1 MGRYCSYLLPKQ
13 DGGTS
18 QIKVNPTK
26 VRHQICIPVARDL
39 SNSIYNTSNSGV
51 KFSWS
56 TLYSTIGGPEMKG
69 PIYFEEYKRGSGVV
83 PDRQEASHAHGTFF
97 FGDNAYV
104 TDLGGDAIWHYK
116 VRLQL

>member
-1 MGRYCSYLLPKQ
+1 
-13 DGGTS
+13 
-18 QIKVNPTK
+18 
-26 VRHQICIPVARDL
+26 
-39 SNSIYNTSNSGV
+39 
-51 KFSWS
+51 
-56 TLYSTIGGPEMKG
+56 MKG